1 MRAGEFRTHVHVKQE
16 TMSAT
21 RVEIP
26 LLNPNEPEA
35 LLAAVQVREKEH
47 VQAGAPLFT
56 LETTKST
63 LEVVAETEGYV
74 VGLQAETGQTV
85 QAGELFCYLAASA
98 GWQPPTLVAPQPA
111 EASGPNADLPD
122 RLRITQPALQLARAQ
137 NLDLNDLP
145 VDILVTE
152 KIVRSRLES
161 LPSQRQDGAPP
172 SQPFDPTAIV
182 IYGGGGHGKSLIEL
196 LQALGT
202 YRIAGVIDDSL
213 PVGSSILGIPVLG
226 GSARLEE
233 LYASGVRLA
242 VNAVGGIGNINARL
256 AVFAILAKA
265 GFACPAV
272 VHPSAW
278 IEPSAELA
286 PGVQVFPQ
294 AYVGSAARLG
304 FGCIVN
310 TGAIISHDCLV
321 GEYAN
326 LSPGATLAGGV
337 TLGPRTLVGMRATL
351 NLAVQVGAGARI
363 GNGATVKSDVP
374 AGGVVP
380 AGSIWPRD

>member
-1 MRAGEFRTHVHVKQE
+1 
-16 TMSAT
+16 MSAE

-26 LLNPNEPEA
+26 LVNPNEPEA
-35 LLAAVQVREKEH
+35 LLAAIQVQEKEH

-63 LEVVAETEGYV
+63 LEVVAEIEGFV
-74 VGLQAETGQTV
+74 LGLQAETGQTV
-85 QAGELFCYLAASA
+85 QAGDLFCYLAASA
-98 GWQPPTLVAPQPA
+98 DWQPPTRVVAQPA
-111 EASGPNADLPD
+111 EASSPSIDLPAQ
-122 RLRITQPALQLARAQ
+122 LRITQPALQLARAH

-145 VDILVTE
+145 VDTLVTE

-161 LPSQRQDGAPP
+161 PPNPRQAGAPP
-172 SQPFDPTAIV
+172 SQPFDPTAIL

-196 LQALGT
+196 LQALGA
-202 YRIAGVIDDSL
+202 YRIVGVIDDSL

-226 GSARLEE
+226 GSVRLEE
-233 LYASGVRLA
+233 LHASGVHLA

-256 AVFAILAKA
+256 GVFAKLAEA

-272 VHPSAW
+272 VHPTAW

-286 PGVQVFPQ
+286 PGVQVLPL

-310 TGAIISHDCLV
+310 TGAIISHDCQI

-337 TLGPRTLVGMRATL
+337 ILGPRTLVGMRATL